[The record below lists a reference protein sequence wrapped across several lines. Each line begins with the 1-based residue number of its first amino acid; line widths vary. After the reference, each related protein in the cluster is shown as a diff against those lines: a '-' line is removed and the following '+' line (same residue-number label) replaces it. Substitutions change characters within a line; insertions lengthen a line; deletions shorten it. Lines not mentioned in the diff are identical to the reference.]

1 MSPNDIFC
9 RFCSGDNVSSLTRG
23 SNYPYLLDE
32 TTICYSLIVHHSH
45 QGEMAKYPLW
55 HFLRDIEK
63 ICFSLSFYTMQFE
76 TELCIM
82 TYCKSYINVFLSFEM
97 TIGRNFLLSW
107 TNIYLCNAPLKI
119 SERIFININP
129 FINNGTNIFYQ
140 WSTLVLS
147 RLNCSIL
154 P

>member
-1 MSPNDIFC
+1 MKWQNTLYDIFYATL
-9 RFCSGDNVSSLTRG
+9 RKFV
-23 SNYPYLLDE
+23 
-32 TTICYSLIVHHSH
+32 
-45 QGEMAKYPLW
+45 
-55 HFLRDIEK
+55 FL
-63 ICFSLSFYTMQFE
+63 LSFYTMQFE

-107 TNIYLCNAPLKI
+107 TNIYFCTPLKI

-154 P
+154 PYVWKRNSFLGCWTIKSFWYVINRHINCFLQRNKNATFYF